1 MCYILSMKK
10 LFYLFIFLALLITPA
25 FSIEVDGGVSYTVDT
40 ARDYV
45 NQGQTDNVDVSGP
58 VQFKGENTQKV
69 VYSYN
74 NDGEVVGITVEY
86 INNPKKDYIYNKN
99 KKLIAVD
106 IYDKPIDT
114 YPHRG
119 YRYDLSGSLLLKSLT
134 VSKNEMFRFAPDGH
148 LIAHSKNGIITDE
161 DGNVIGSG
169 K

>member
-1 MCYILSMKK
+1 MKK
-10 LFYLFIFLALLITPA
+10 LFYLFIISLLLAKPT
-25 FSIEVDGGVSYTVDT
+25 FSMEIDGGVSYNVNS

-45 NQGQTDNVDVSGP
+45 NQGQTDNPDISGP
-58 VQFKGENTQKV
+58 YVFDGKNTGKV
-69 VYSYN
+69 VFSYN
-74 NDGEVVGITVEY
+74 NSGDVVGITVRD

-106 IYDKPIDT
+106 IYDKPINI

-119 YRYDLSGSLLLKSLT
+119 YRYDLNGNLLLKSLT

-148 LIAHSKNGIITDE
+148 LIAHSVNGIIYDE
-161 DGNVIGSG
+161 SGNVIGSG